1 MAGQK
6 NSGPLTRRAAGTI
19 PAYALVKQDA
29 NGDVVVCT
37 ATATDE
43 AIGAIGELAAVSGDL
58 VVIYPLTSPG
68 TILMRA
74 ASAIAINVAVFQV
87 AAGEID
93 NLATSGAAVMR
104 RVGVAME
111 AAGAQ
116 GDIIE
121 VMPEKSGF
129 TVTAPS

>member
-6 NSGPLTRRAAGTI
+6 NAGPLTRRAAGTI
-19 PAYALVKQDA
+19 PGYSLVKQDA
-29 NGDVVVCT
+29 SGQVVVCT
-37 ATATDE
+37 ATAADE
-43 AIGAIGELAAVSGDL
+43 SIGVTGERAVVADEL
-58 VVIYPLTSPG
+58 VEIYPLNGPG

-74 ASAIAINVAVFQV
+74 ASAIAINLPVFQV
-87 AAGEID
+87 AGGAID
-93 NLATSGAAVMR
+93 NLAAAGGASFR

-121 VMPEKSGF
+121 VMPEKAGS
-129 TVTAPS
+129 TVTAPA